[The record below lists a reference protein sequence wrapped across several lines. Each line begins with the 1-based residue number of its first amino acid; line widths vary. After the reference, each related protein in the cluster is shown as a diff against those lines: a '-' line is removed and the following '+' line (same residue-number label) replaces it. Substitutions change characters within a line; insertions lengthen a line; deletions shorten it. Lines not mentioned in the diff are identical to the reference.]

1 MGQMDFREQQFFE
14 SQRAFEIVSRM
25 GHREKRAVLQ
35 EMRGSDVSTEWLV
48 VPAGVTLGVW
58 CCMHLLNKRRSPDAD
73 DSESDS

>member
-14 SQRAFEIVSRM
+14 SQRAFDIVSQM

-35 EMRGSDVSTEWLV
+35 EMRGTEVTPEWLV

-58 CCMHLLNKRRSPDAD
+58 SCMHLLNKRRSADAED
-73 DSESDS
+73 SDSDS